1 MSILT
6 TPTQIFFN
14 QTFNFY
20 EFTPT
25 SEESDYFFIRDTVDL
40 KTLNLIDQEQFGPY
54 LKDQTFP

>member
-20 EFTPT
+20 ELLPT
-25 SEESDYFFIRDTVDL
+25 SEKSDYFFIRDRVDL

-54 LKDQTFP
+54 LKNQTFP